1 MKLRNSVKL
10 GHGESTSNH
19 LRTFGRELS
28 HFFKNGFALLPLNLC
43 SRGGGIFCISHMNT
57 YNKSAKPRNACLTG
71 MDAPPHRERGCSLPC
86 ETPLQSCPARQ
97 KWSKPGRGSGGL
109 SGKTFSVHPCY
120 LDQGQWY
127 IRLLM
132 LRCSRIEYTYWIL
145 YSKILFS
152 NQYHSMYSL

>member
-43 SRGGGIFCISHMNT
+43 SRGGGIFCISDMNT

-97 KWSKPGRGSGGL
+97 KWSKPGRGSQWRAL
-109 SGKTFSVHPCY
+109 GKNLLCPSLLLGPRSMVH
-120 LDQGQWY
+120 
-127 IRLLM
+127 
-132 LRCSRIEYTYWIL
+132 
-145 YSKILFS
+145 
-152 NQYHSMYSL
+152 